1 MCEVAFVSHDA
12 VAIIFEVSALLGLVF
27 GVVDLGA
34 ALEAVVGSLVAI
46 HVVDV
51 LGLLVAVVVDLVE
64 GDILLLLGWG
74 LLLSGWVLLL
84 LLL

>member
-12 VAIIFEVSALLGLVF
+12 VAIVFEVSALLGLVF

-34 ALEAVVGSLVAI
+34 LEAIVGSLVAA
-46 HVVDV
+46 HVVVHV

-64 GDILLLLGWG
+64 GHILLLLLGLG

-84 LLL
+84 L

>member
-1 MCEVAFVSHDA
+1 MCEVAFVAHDA

-34 ALEAVVGSLVAI
+34 LEAVVVAI
-46 HVVDV
+46 HVVVVVQV
-51 LGLLVAVVVDLVE
+51 LGLLVVVVVDLVE
-64 GDILLLLGWG
+64 GHILLLLLGWG

-84 LLL
+84 R